1 MTAPSSFQPVKPL
14 QRVSVR
20 NWIFPGL
27 RSGANKVN
35 KDRNLTN
42 FLQQRPV
49 NVAKLAILPR
59 SQCKYLRGASHYE
72 RVLGAGVGIDHFD
85 IG

>member
-1 MTAPSSFQPVKPL
+1 MKPL

-20 NWIFPGL
+20 NWISPDL
-27 RSGANKVN
+27 RRGAIKVN

-49 NVAKLAILPR
+49 NVAKLAILAPY
-59 SQCKYLRGASHYE
+59 QCKALRGDGRNPPYF
-72 RVLGAGVGIDHFD
+72 GAGVGINLFI

>member
-1 MTAPSSFQPVKPL
+1 MKPL

-20 NWIFPGL
+20 NWIFPDL
-27 RSGANKVN
+27 RRGAIKVN

-49 NVAKLAILPR
+49 NVAKLAILPPY
-59 SQCKYLRGASHYE
+59 QCKSLRGEGRYH
-72 RVLGAGVGIDHFD
+72 RVFGAGVGINLFI